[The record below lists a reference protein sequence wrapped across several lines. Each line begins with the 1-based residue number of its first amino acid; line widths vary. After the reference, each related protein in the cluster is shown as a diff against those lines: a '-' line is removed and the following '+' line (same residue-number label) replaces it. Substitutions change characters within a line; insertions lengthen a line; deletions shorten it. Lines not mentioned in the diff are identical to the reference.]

1 MWEGEAV
8 VGGDDCCYYR
18 DVGLGAVVVGTSVV
32 NVSEIEAS
40 VAVSF
45 RAKKDLDMSCAWTL
59 RVYKSSIL

>member
-18 DVGLGAVVVGTSVV
+18 DVGLGEVVVGTSVV

-45 RAKKDLDMSCAWTL
+45 LAKKGLDISCAWTFRL
-59 RVYKSSIL
+59 